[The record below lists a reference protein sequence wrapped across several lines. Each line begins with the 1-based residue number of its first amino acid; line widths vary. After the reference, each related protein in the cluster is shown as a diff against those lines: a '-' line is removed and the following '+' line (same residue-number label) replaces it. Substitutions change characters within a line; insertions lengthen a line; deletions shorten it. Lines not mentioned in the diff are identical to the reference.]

1 MTIDAF
7 PHRVASPALIKP
19 PSTSPRVWSGLGA
32 QTQVQVA
39 QVLAVLMR
47 RMTSGTAM
55 TEGRPDADRARP

>member
-1 MTIDAF
+1 
-7 PHRVASPALIKP
+7 
-19 PSTSPRVWSGLGA
+19 VWSGLGA